1 MSLLDKICQALIK
14 MIRKKD
20 STKLVWKNASPT
32 SVFVKQSITIN
43 ADAND
48 LVTIVHEGGSTSAKP
63 GKCGHLFY
71 DEYTTG
77 WVIEHRS
84 VSVHTDNVSF
94 ETAYTHKGYAE
105 ADATNNSKCIPLAIY
120 VTKLGGVLRN
130 LLQTFARGC
139 FVCLAY

>member
-1 MSLLDKICQALIK
+1 MEILDKISQRLIK

-32 SVFVKQSITIN
+32 SAFAKQRVPIN

-48 LVTIVHEGGSTSAKP
+48 LITIVHEGGSTSAKP
-63 GKCGHLFY
+63 GKGGHLFY

-77 WVIEHRS
+77 WVIEHRTVS
-84 VSVHTDNVSF
+84 VSTDNVSF

-105 ADATNNSKCIPLAIY
+105 GDTVANNKCVPLAIY
-120 VTKLGGVLRN
+120 ITKLGGG
-130 LLQTFARGC
+130 TS
-139 FVCLAY
+139 

>member
-20 STKLVWKNASPT
+20 STKLVWENASPT
-32 SVFVKQSITIN
+32 SAFAKQSVPIN

-48 LVTIVHEGGSTSAKP
+48 LITIVHEGGSTSAKP
-63 GKCGHLFY
+63 GKGGHLFY

-77 WVIEHRS
+77 WVIQHRTVS
-84 VSVHTDNVSF
+84 VSTNTVSF

-105 ADATNNSKCIPLAIY
+105 GDTVANNKCVPLAIY
-120 VTKLGGVLRN
+120 ITKLGGG
-130 LLQTFARGC
+130 TS
-139 FVCLAY
+139 

>member
-1 MSLLDKICQALIK
+1 MSLFDKICQALIK

-32 SVFVKQSITIN
+32 SAFVKQRIAIS

-48 LVTIVHEGGSTSAKP
+48 LITIVHEGDSTSAKP
-63 GKCGHLFY
+63 GKGGHLFY

-77 WVIEHRS
+77 WVIEHRTVS
-84 VSVHTDNVSF
+84 VSTDNVSF
-94 ETAYTHKGYAE
+94 ETAYTHKGYAD
-105 ADATNNSKCIPLAIY
+105 ADAAANNKCIPLAIY

-130 LLQTFARGC
+130 LLSFARGC

>member
-1 MSLLDKICQALIK
+1 MEILDKISQRLIK

-32 SVFVKQSITIN
+32 SAFAKQRVPIN

-48 LVTIVHEGGSTSAKP
+48 LITIVHEGGSTSAKP
-63 GKCGHLFY
+63 GKGGHLFY

-77 WVIEHRS
+77 WVIEHRTVS
-84 VSVHTDNVSF
+84 VSTDNVSF

-105 ADATNNSKCIPLAIY
+105 GDTVANNKCVPLAIY
-120 VTKLGGVLRN
+120 ITKLGGVLRN
-130 LLQTFARGC
+130 LLSFARGC

>member
-20 STKLVWKNASPT
+20 STKLVWENASPT
-32 SVFVKQSITIN
+32 SAFAKQSVPIN

-48 LVTIVHEGGSTSAKP
+48 LITIVHEGGSTSAKP
-63 GKCGHLFY
+63 GKGGHLFY

-77 WVIEHRS
+77 WVIQHRTVS
-84 VSVHTDNVSF
+84 VSTNTVSF

-105 ADATNNSKCIPLAIY
+105 GDTVANNKCVPLAIY
-120 VTKLGGVLRN
+120 ITKLGGVLRN
-130 LLQTFARGC
+130 LLSFARGC

>member
-32 SVFVKQSITIN
+32 SAFVKQSITIN

-63 GKCGHLFY
+63 GKGGHLFY

-77 WVIEHRS
+77 WVIEHRT
-84 VSVHTDNVSF
+84 VSVHTDNISF

-120 VTKLGGVLRN
+120 VTKLGGHFVTLFRR
-130 LLQTFARGC
+130 LQGGVTYA
-139 FVCLAY
+139 

>member
-1 MSLLDKICQALIK
+1 MEILDKISQRLIK

-32 SVFVKQSITIN
+32 SAFAKQRVPIN

-48 LVTIVHEGGSTSAKP
+48 LITIVHEGGSTSAKP
-63 GKCGHLFY
+63 GKGGHLFY

-77 WVIEHRS
+77 WVIEHRTVS
-84 VSVHTDNVSF
+84 VSTDNVSF

-105 ADATNNSKCIPLAIY
+105 GDTVANNKCVPFAIY
-120 VTKLGGVLRN
+120 ITKVGGGYFVTFCRLQGGVSY
-130 LLQTFARGC
+130 A
-139 FVCLAY
+139 